1 MAVFN
6 EIQTGRY
13 NRMLQKLLSMKGAAN
28 MNTLSPELAAT
39 FAMFYGAEMRYL
51 EAWDR
56 FANAVLIAAGG
67 IGISTGVRLR
77 NPGGSNV
84 IAVVELTAITNA
96 SALADSASL
105 RFGATALD
113 LAAIQ
118 PSVSSGLDS
127 RGRAAPTLIL
137 SSGTASNLGRDYG
150 KRSFVASGSAD
161 FILDENQEIPLLP
174 GQAVETDQVTAN
186 QQFAVS
192 YVWRERLL
200 EESERA

>member
-1 MAVFN
+1 MAKYN
-6 EIQTGRY
+6 EILVGRY
-13 NRMLQKLLSMKGAAN
+13 NRLIQKLLSMKGTA
-28 MNTLSPELAAT
+28 TLQTFSSEMQAT
-39 FAMFYGAEMRYL
+39 ISMFFGVENRYL
-51 EAWDR
+51 ELWDR
-56 FANAVLIAAGG
+56 FANGVLIAAGG
-67 IGISTGVRLR
+67 LGISTGVRLR

-84 IAVVELTAITNA
+84 ISVVELCCVTNA
-96 SALADSASL
+96 VALADSCSL

-113 LAAIQ
+113 LAAVQ
-118 PSVSSGLDS
+118 PSGSSGLDS

-137 SSGTASNLGRDYG
+137 SSGTASNLGRDFG

-174 GQAVETDQVTAN
+174 GQAVEIDQVTAN
-186 QQFAVS
+186 QQLAVS